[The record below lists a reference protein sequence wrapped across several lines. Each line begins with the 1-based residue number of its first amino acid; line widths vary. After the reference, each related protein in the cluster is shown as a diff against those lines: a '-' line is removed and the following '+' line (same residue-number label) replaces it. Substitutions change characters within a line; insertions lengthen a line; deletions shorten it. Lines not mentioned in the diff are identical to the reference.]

1 MSELENIKD
10 SQEVETIPTDNTTND
25 VEENVEQ
32 STGEV
37 SGEVSGEVTEPEVTE
52 VPVVEE
58 EQPLE
63 EPQPIQQVDGLY
75 YYDKLYED
83 GHLGQFTESTALA
96 YAMGWQDNIIEQ
108 VNTEKGY
115 NGWTYVKGKAP
126 VKGLDLVK
134 AEKLNE
140 ISAIAD
146 AFEQMKCDSMYV
158 TSSLG
163 FRVNADRRSLQN
175 IENMVTLGESQQFKD
190 YDNTFHY
197 LSVDELKIIANEII
211 INGLNLYSQKFAM
224 QQAVTSATEVETIAN
239 LDLTFNMMDFSTN

>member
-1 MSELENIKD
+1 MSELENIEN
-10 SQEVETIPTDNTTND
+10 SQEVETIPTDNTTN
-25 VEENVEQ
+25 VEQ
-32 STGEV
+32 STSDNEV
-37 SGEVSGEVTEPEVTE
+37 IE

-63 EPQPIQQVDGLY
+63 EPQPIEQVEGVY
-75 YYDKLYED
+75 YYDVMYDD

-134 AEKLNE
+134 AETLNE
-140 ISAIAD
+140 ISAVAD
-146 AFEQMKCDSMYV
+146 AFEQMKCDTMFV

-175 IENMVTLGESQQFKD
+175 IENMITIGESQQFKD

-211 INGLNLYSQKFAM
+211 INGLNLYSQKFTM
-224 QQAVTSATEVETIAN
+224 QQAVTSATEVEAIAN
-239 LDLTFNMMDFSTN
+239 LDLTFNMMDFTE

>member
-1 MSELENIKD
+1 MSEEILNESVAENQSSDTIENNQDD
-10 SQEVETIPTDNTTND
+10 SSVQE
-25 VEENVEQ
+25 EQ
-32 STGEV
+32 TMNNEII
-37 SGEVSGEVTEPEVTE
+37 
-52 VPVVEE
+52 EE

-63 EPQPIQQVDGLY
+63 EPQPIQQVDGVY
-75 YYDKLYED
+75 YYDQLYDD
-83 GHLGQFTESTALA
+83 GHIGQFTESTALA

-108 VNTEKGY
+108 SETERGY
-115 NGWTYVKGKAP
+115 NGWTYIKGKAP

-134 AEKLNE
+134 AETLNE

-146 AFEQMKCDSMYV
+146 AFEQMKCDTMFV

-175 IENMVTLGESQQFKD
+175 IENMITLGESQQFKD

-211 INGLNLYSQKFAM
+211 INGLNLYSQKFTM
-224 QQAVTSATEVETIAN
+224 QQAVTSATEVEAIAN
-239 LDLTFNMMDFSTN
+239 LDLTFNMMDFTE

>member
-1 MSELENIKD
+1 MIDEN
-10 SQEVETIPTDNTTND
+10 
-25 VEENVEQ
+25 
-32 STGEV
+32 
-37 SGEVSGEVTEPEVTE
+37 EVTE
-52 VPVVEE
+52 VTENEQDVQNQEQEVQEQEVQEEIFEE

-63 EPQPIQQVDGLY
+63 EPKSIQQVEGLY

-115 NGWTYVKGKAP
+115 NGWTYVKSKAP
-126 VKGLDLVK
+126 VKGLDLLK
-134 AEKLNE
+134 AEKLTE
-140 ISAIAD
+140 ISAVAD
-146 AFEQMKCDSMYV
+146 GFEQMKCDTMFV

-175 IENMVTLGESQQFKD
+175 IENMVSLGESQQFKD

-197 LSVDELKIIANEII
+197 VSLEELKVIAHEII
-211 INGLNLYSQKFAM
+211 LNGLNLYSQKFAM
-224 QQAVTSATEVETIAN
+224 QQQIASATDYDTVANFEV
-239 LDLTFNMMDFSTN
+239 DFQMMDFTE

>member
-1 MSELENIKD
+1 MIDEN
-10 SQEVETIPTDNTTND
+10 
-25 VEENVEQ
+25 
-32 STGEV
+32 
-37 SGEVSGEVTEPEVTE
+37 EVTE
-52 VPVVEE
+52 VTENEQDVQNQEQEVQEQEVQEQEVQEEIFEE

-63 EPQPIQQVDGLY
+63 EPKSIQQVEGLY
-75 YYDKLYED
+75 YYDIIYAD

-96 YAMGWQDNIIEQ
+96 YAMGWQDNTIAQSE
-108 VNTEKGY
+108 TERGY

-126 VKGLDLVK
+126 IKGLEIVK
-134 AEKLNE
+134 SEKLNE

-146 AFEQMKCDSMYV
+146 AFEQMKCDTMFV

-175 IENMVTLGESQQFKD
+175 VENMVSLGESQQFKD

-197 LSVDELKIIANEII
+197 LSAEELKVIANEII

-224 QQAVTSATEVETIAN
+224 QQAVTSATEVEAIAN
-239 LDLTFNMMDFSTN
+239 LDLTFNMMDFTE

>member
-1 MSELENIKD
+1 MSDELENIEN
-10 SQEVETIPTDNTTND
+10 SQDLETIPTDNTT
-25 VEENVEQ
+25 EELQENVEQ
-32 STGEV
+32 STSDNEV
-37 SGEVSGEVTEPEVTE
+37 IE

-58 EQPLE
+58 EQPLD
-63 EPQPIQQVDGLY
+63 EPQPIEQVEGVY
-75 YYDKLYED
+75 YYDVMYDD

-134 AEKLNE
+134 AETLNE

-175 IENMVTLGESQQFKD
+175 IENMITLGESQQFKD

-197 LSVDELKIIANEII
+197 LSAEELKVIANEII
-211 INGLNLYSQKFAM
+211 INGLNLYSQKFTM
-224 QQAVTSATEVETIAN
+224 QQAVTSATEVEAIAN
-239 LDLTFNMMDFSTN
+239 LDLTFNMMDFTE

>member
-1 MSELENIKD
+1 MSEEILNESVAENQSSDTIENNQDD
-10 SQEVETIPTDNTTND
+10 SSVQE
-25 VEENVEQ
+25 EQ
-32 STGEV
+32 TMNNEII
-37 SGEVSGEVTEPEVTE
+37 
-52 VPVVEE
+52 EE

-63 EPQPIQQVDGLY
+63 EPQPIQQVDGVY
-75 YYDKLYED
+75 YYDQLYDD
-83 GHLGQFTESTALA
+83 GHIGQFTESTALA

-108 VNTEKGY
+108 SETERGY
-115 NGWTYVKGKAP
+115 NGWTYIKGKAP

-134 AEKLNE
+134 AETLNE

-146 AFEQMKCDSMYV
+146 AFEQMKCDTMFV

-175 IENMVTLGESQQFKD
+175 IENMITLGESQRFKD

-211 INGLNLYSQKFAM
+211 INGLNLYSQKFTM
-224 QQAVTSATEVETIAN
+224 QQAVTSATEVEAIAN
-239 LDLTFNMMDFSTN
+239 LDLTFNMMDFTE

>member
-1 MSELENIKD
+1 MSELENIENVED
-10 SQEVETIPTDNTTND
+10 LETIPTDNTT
-25 VEENVEQ
+25 EELQENVEQ
-32 STGEV
+32 STSDNEV
-37 SGEVSGEVTEPEVTE
+37 IE

-58 EQPLE
+58 EQPLD
-63 EPQPIQQVDGLY
+63 EPQPIEQVAGVY
-75 YYDKLYED
+75 YYDVMYDD

-134 AEKLNE
+134 AETLNE
-140 ISAIAD
+140 ISAVAD

-175 IENMVTLGESQQFKD
+175 IENMITLGESQQFKD

-224 QQAVTSATEVETIAN
+224 QQAVTSATEVEAIAN
-239 LDLTFNMMDFSTN
+239 LDLTFNMMDFTE

>member
-1 MSELENIKD
+1 MSDEILN
-10 SQEVETIPTDNTTND
+10 
-25 VEENVEQ
+25 EEQVID
-32 STGEV
+32 
-37 SGEVSGEVTEPEVTE
+37 
-52 VPVVEE
+52 PVIEE
-58 EQPLE
+58 EQPLD
-63 EPQPIQQVDGLY
+63 EPQPIEQVEGVY
-75 YYDKLYED
+75 YYDVMYDD

-96 YAMGWQDNIIEQ
+96 YSFGWQDNVIAQ
-108 VNTEKGY
+108 SDTERGY
-115 NGWTYVKGKAP
+115 NGWLYVKGKAP

-134 AEKLNE
+134 AETLNE
-140 ISAIAD
+140 ISAVAD

-175 IENMVTLGESQQFKD
+175 IENMITLGESQQFKD

-224 QQAVTSATEVETIAN
+224 QQAVTSATEVEAIAN
-239 LDLTFNMMDFSTN
+239 LDLTFNMMDFTE

>member
-1 MSELENIKD
+1 MSDELENIENVED
-10 SQEVETIPTDNTTND
+10 LETIPTDNTT
-25 VEENVEQ
+25 EELQENVEQ
-32 STGEV
+32 STSDNEV
-37 SGEVSGEVTEPEVTE
+37 IE

-58 EQPLE
+58 EQPLD
-63 EPQPIQQVDGLY
+63 EPQPIEQVEGVY
-75 YYDKLYED
+75 YYDVMYDD

-134 AEKLNE
+134 AETLNE

-175 IENMVTLGESQQFKD
+175 IENMITLGESQQFKD

-197 LSVDELKIIANEII
+197 LSAEELKVIANEII
-211 INGLNLYSQKFAM
+211 INGLNLYSQKFTM
-224 QQAVTSATEVETIAN
+224 QQAVTSATEVEAIAN
-239 LDLTFNMMDFSTN
+239 LDLTFNMMDFTE

>member
-1 MSELENIKD
+1 MSEELENIEN
-10 SQEVETIPTDNTTND
+10 SQEVETIPTDNTT
-25 VEENVEQ
+25 EKLQENVEQ
-32 STGEV
+32 STSDNEV
-37 SGEVSGEVTEPEVTE
+37 IE

-58 EQPLE
+58 EQPLD
-63 EPQPIQQVDGLY
+63 EPQPIEQVEGVY
-75 YYDKLYED
+75 YYDVMYDD

-134 AEKLNE
+134 AETLNE

-175 IENMVTLGESQQFKD
+175 IENMITLGESQQFKD

-197 LSVDELKIIANEII
+197 LSAEELKVIANEII
-211 INGLNLYSQKFAM
+211 INGLNLYSQKFTM
-224 QQAVTSATEVETIAN
+224 QQAVTSATEVEAIAN
-239 LDLTFNMMDFSTN
+239 LDLTFNMMDFTE

>member
-1 MSELENIKD
+1 MSELENIEN
-10 SQEVETIPTDNTTND
+10 SEEVEVIPTDKELQDNL
-25 VEENVEQ
+25 EENN
-32 STGEV
+32 EV
-37 SGEVSGEVTEPEVTE
+37 VDDVI
-52 VPVVEE
+52 EE

-115 NGWTYVKGKAP
+115 NGWTYIKGKAP
-126 VKGLDLVK
+126 VKGLDQLK
-134 AEKLNE
+134 AERLAE
-140 ISAIAD
+140 ISFFAD
-146 AFEQMKCDSMYV
+146 AFEQMKCDAMYV

-175 IENMVTLGESQQFKD
+175 VENMVSLGESQQFKD

-197 LSVDELKIIANEII
+197 LSAEELKVIAHEII
-211 INGLNLYSQKFAM
+211 LNGLNLYSQKFAM
-224 QQAVTSATEVETIAN
+224 QQQIASATDYDTVVN
-239 LDLTFNMMDFSTN
+239 FKVDFQMMDFSE

>member
-1 MSELENIKD
+1 MSEEILNESVAENQSSDTIENNQDD
-10 SQEVETIPTDNTTND
+10 SSVQE
-25 VEENVEQ
+25 EQ
-32 STGEV
+32 TMNNEII
-37 SGEVSGEVTEPEVTE
+37 
-52 VPVVEE
+52 EE

-63 EPQPIQQVDGLY
+63 EPQPIQQVDGVY
-75 YYDKLYED
+75 YYDQLYDD
-83 GHLGQFTESTALA
+83 GHIGQFTESTALA

-134 AEKLNE
+134 AETLNE

-175 IENMVTLGESQQFKD
+175 IENMITLGESQQFKD

-197 LSVDELKIIANEII
+197 LSAEELKVIANEII
-211 INGLNLYSQKFAM
+211 INGLNLYSQKFTM
-224 QQAVTSATEVETIAN
+224 QQAVTSATEVEAIAN
-239 LDLTFNMMDFSTN
+239 LDLTFNMMDFTE

>member
-1 MSELENIKD
+1 MSELENIENVE
-10 SQEVETIPTDNTTND
+10 EVETTPTETTT
-25 VEENVEQ
+25 EELQENVEQ

-37 SGEVSGEVTEPEVTE
+37 SGEVSGEVTEPEDIE

-146 AFEQMKCDSMYV
+146 AFEQMKCEDMYI

-175 IENMVTLGESQQFKD
+175 VENMVALGESQTFKD
-190 YDNTFHY
+190 YDNQFHY
-197 LSVDELKIIANEII
+197 LSADELKTISHEII
-211 INGLNLYSQKFAM
+211 VNGLNLYNQKFTM
-224 QQAVTSATEVETIAN
+224 QQQIATATDYDTVANVEIE
-239 LDLTFNMMDFSTN
+239 FKMMDFTE